1 MVLVIGFAEL
11 LGATLLLVSA
21 VSGAS
26 FADVITGKAAQ
37 KYRQNAT
44 SPDSAPAVSDTA
56 GAGAVP
62 GTPSGGFTRQ
72 SWAAALLAA
81 LGISPTQ
88 QAISNIVAWE
98 TQEGGHW
105 NNSATYNPLN
115 TTQHAPGSSVMGG
128 GSSAGVQAYTSWTEG
143 LQATVQTLHNGDYGG
158 ILSNLGAPLG
168 QFKNA
173 VDSSPW
179 GTVF

>member
-26 FADVITGKAAQ
+26 FADVITGKAGQ
-37 KYRQNAT
+37 KYRNAT
-44 SPDSAPAVSDTA
+44 SPGSAAAVSDTT

-62 GTPSGGFTRQ
+62 GTPAGGFTRE
-72 SWAAALLAA
+72 SWAAALLTA
-81 LGISPTQ
+81 LGIAPTS
-88 QAISNIVAWE
+88 QAISNVVAWE

-143 LQATVQTLHNGDYGG
+143 LTATVQTLRNGNYGA
-158 ILSNLGAPLG
+158 ILSNLGAPLD